1 MARTYNQDLRARMA
15 EQRRITVLE
24 AAERLLLEQGYQ
36 GLGLE
41 TVAREAGVV
50 RRTVYNQFQ
59 SKSALLE
66 ALLDSAAGRAG
77 AARLA
82 AVAADTDPARAARRL
97 LSRSYGFW
105 AAERDLFR
113 HLIGL
118 AAVNEEVSRAVRA
131 REERRTSV
139 WRSIYERLAEQDLLR
154 RGITKLT
161 AVKIFSHLSGF
172 PTFDAL
178 ATGTNTAT
186 AAKLAIRLG
195 RAVADI

>member
-1 MARTYNQDLRARMA
+1 MA

-66 ALLDSAAGRAG
+66 ALLDSAASRAG
-77 AARLA
+77 AAQLA
-82 AVAADTDPARAARRL
+82 AAAAEEDPARAARRL
-97 LSRSYGFW
+97 LVRSYQFW

-113 HLIGL
+113 HLLGL
-118 AAVNEEVSRAVRA
+118 AAIDDEVGRAIQA

-139 WRSIYERLAEQDLLR
+139 WRTVCERLAEQDRLR
-154 RGITKLT
+154 PRITKPV

-178 ATGTNTAT
+178 VAGTTT
-186 AAKLAIRLG
+186 AAAVELAIRLG
-195 RAVADI
+195 RATADI